1 MDITSADTTR
11 ACCIWFSDINK
22 CAAAAAAAAAFA
34 SVERSSLFCW
44 GSGLRRT
51 ITAAVPNGK

>member
-1 MDITSADTTR
+1 MDITSTDTTR
-11 ACCIWFSDINK
+11 TCCLWFSDINK
-22 CAAAAAAAAAFA
+22 CAIAAAAAFA
-34 SVERSSLFCW
+34 SIERSSLFCW